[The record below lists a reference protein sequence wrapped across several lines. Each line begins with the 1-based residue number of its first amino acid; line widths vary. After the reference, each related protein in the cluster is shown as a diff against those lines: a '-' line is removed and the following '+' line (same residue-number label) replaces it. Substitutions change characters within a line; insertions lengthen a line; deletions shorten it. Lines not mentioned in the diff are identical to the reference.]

1 MWQFVV
7 TFCLLQSAVD
17 KILKKTNLA
26 LVIGTSSWRE
36 QFLEAITVSSGTKQS
51 PPLHSFIYQFPPTHL
66 PLCLAAHPGDDD
78 DDDGNDDGPE
88 KTPSCLDYTCHF
100 VTVFWKVL
108 FALVPP
114 TDYWSGWACFT
125 VSMCVIG
132 LLTAVIGDLASH
144 FGCTIGLKDSVTAV
158 VFVALGTSVPG
169 KRGRLRPLTHTHT
182 HRHYCEHH
190 NMKK

>member
-1 MWQFVV
+1 M
-7 TFCLLQSAVD
+7 SAQVQGH
-17 KILKKTNLA
+17 A
-26 LVIGTSSWRE
+26 
-36 QFLEAITVSSGTKQS
+36 
-51 PPLHSFIYQFPPTHL
+51 PLHPSIYLPRQVPPTHL

-125 VSMCVIG
+125 VSMGVIG

-169 KRGRLRPLTHTHT
+169 KRWLRPLRHAR
-182 HRHYCEHH
+182 RHYCQHQNIKKKWSKHLLVPH
-190 NMKK
+190 NQVHSVETENLLPLLALIAC

>member
-1 MWQFVV
+1 MQN
-7 TFCLLQSAVD
+7 AVD

-36 QFLEAITVSSGTKQS
+36 QFLEAISVSSGTR
-51 PPLHSFIYQFPPTHL
+51 PRPLHPSIYLPRQVSPTRL
-66 PLCLAAHPGDDD
+66 TLCLAAHPGDDD
-78 DDDGNDDGPE
+78 DDDGSVDGPE

-125 VSMCVIG
+125 VSMGVIG

-169 KRGRLRPLTHTHT
+169 KRWLCPLRHER
-182 HRHYCEHH
+182 RHYCQHH
-190 NMKK
+190 NIKKQP